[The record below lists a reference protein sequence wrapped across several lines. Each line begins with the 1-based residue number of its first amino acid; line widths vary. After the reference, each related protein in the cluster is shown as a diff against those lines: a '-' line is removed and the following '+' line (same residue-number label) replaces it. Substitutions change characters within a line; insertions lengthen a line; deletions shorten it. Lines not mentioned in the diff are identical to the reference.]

1 MSMSSV
7 TALAFALLFAAA
19 PATATSTSTAQ
30 PGIGRTDLS
39 RNDLSDGREA
49 LQVLVAFGPG
59 AAAAP
64 HSHPGE
70 ELVYVVDGSIEYR
83 IEGRPSVTLE
93 GGDTLFIPT
102 GAVHSARNVGSGRA
116 AELATYIV
124 AKGEP
129 LVVSAR

>member
-1 MSMSSV
+1 MSSV